1 MKLTLL
7 NVQVHRRQQT
17 QLQSGPFDLDIL
29 KGYIVVS
36 SNLGI
41 AVYNTTMSMR
51 SGPRETLLESY
62 SEISS
67 LFGREVW
74 FFKRDTKMFTCN

>member
-1 MKLTLL
+1 M
-7 NVQVHRRQQT
+7 
-17 QLQSGPFDLDIL
+17 QSGPFELDIL

-51 SGPRETLLESY
+51 SGPRETLLEGY
-62 SEISS
+62 TEIASR
-67 LFGREVW
+67 FGREVCPLSENAYAFW
-74 FFKRDTKMFTCN
+74 N